1 MEINNDINKN
11 QNLILALQQ
20 IIEETVD
27 MDNLNSKGIIT
38 FYEIF
43 KIATHALQENNTDLI
58 LALQQIISEIPYF
71 EQLQQI
77 FDGKMDNNGFYKIY
91 KIATH
96 ALLENK
102 THDDI

>member
-58 LALQQIISEIPYF
+58 LALQQIISKIPYF
-71 EQLQQI
+71 EQLQ
-77 FDGKMDNNGFYKIY
+77 
-91 KIATH
+91 
-96 ALLENK
+96 
-102 THDDI
+102 

>member
-11 QNLILALQQ
+11 HNLILALQQ

-58 LALQQIISEIPYF
+58 LALQQIISKIPYF

-96 ALLENK
+96 ALQENK

>member
-11 QNLILALQQ
+11 HNLILALQQ

-58 LALQQIISEIPYF
+58 LALQQIISKIPYF
-71 EQLQQI
+71 EQLQ
-77 FDGKMDNNGFYKIY
+77 
-91 KIATH
+91 
-96 ALLENK
+96 
-102 THDDI
+102 

>member
-11 QNLILALQQ
+11 HNLILALQQ

-43 KIATHALQENNTDLI
+43 KIATHA
-58 LALQQIISEIPYF
+58 
-71 EQLQQI
+71 
-77 FDGKMDNNGFYKIY
+77 
-91 KIATH
+91 
-96 ALLENK
+96 
-102 THDDI
+102 